1 MAKTVMITLVKSPI
15 GRLPKQRATLKAL
28 GLTKV
33 NKTVEKENNEFIQGM
48 IKVVEH
54 LVKVEEKQGGVTDET
69 TRITIH

>member
-28 GLTKV
+28 GLTKL

-54 LVKVEEKQGGVTDET
+54 LVKKKKKSGGVTDKT

>member
-28 GLTKV
+28 GLTKI

>member
-28 GLTKV
+28 GLTKL
-33 NKTVEKENNEFIQGM
+33 NKTVEKENNEFIQDM

-54 LVKVEEKQGGVTDET
+54 LVKVEEK
-69 TRITIH
+69 

>member
-1 MAKTVMITLVKSPI
+1 MAKEEKVIITLVKSPI

-54 LVKVEEKQGGVTDET
+54 LVKVEEK
-69 TRITIH
+69 

>member
-1 MAKTVMITLVKSPI
+1 MAKTVMIRLVKSTI

-28 GLTKV
+28 GLTKL

-54 LVKVEEKQGGVTDET
+54 LVKVEEK
-69 TRITIH
+69 